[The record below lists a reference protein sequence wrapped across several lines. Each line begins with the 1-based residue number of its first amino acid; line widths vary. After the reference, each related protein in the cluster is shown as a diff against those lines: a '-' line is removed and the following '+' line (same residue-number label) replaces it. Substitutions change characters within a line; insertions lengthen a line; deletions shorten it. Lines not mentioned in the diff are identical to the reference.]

1 MTANPRTKIV
11 TDYDVEKLA
20 DNYGRLH
27 GCYFLPHQNACE
39 LCKREAADFLASL
52 PDAPTPEAIAK
63 QEQDV
68 ETLNEI
74 AGWLRNLVYT
84 NDATADQAE
93 NYACDLEILASLPDA
108 PPSAPEAIQVRA
120 YIDDARNKSH
130 PVETRLCSDSRP
142 ISEVMREMSEMADG
156 MNARSDRKPYFVEAL
171 YRGAPPR
178 ALVAAPEREPERF
191 GEFLITT
198 EEVERGV
205 EDFCAHQQG
214 VFVNRDI
221 DTALSFSAGA
231 LFAERTLRAHLAQRQ
246 WDMLNALSEPN
257 LDLFAM
263 DSSAL
268 TVNVLVAVQRLE
280 EMPISD
286 VQSRVVADILTLLR
300 GTHVAR
306 T

>member
-93 NYACDLEILASLPDA
+93 NYACDLEILASPPDA
-108 PPSAPEAIQVRA
+108 PPSAPEAAPRGELPTRGA
-120 YIDDARNKSH
+120 FLARVSELCTSH
-130 PVETRLCSDSRP
+130 PDCL
-142 ISEVMREMSEMADG
+142 
-156 MNARSDRKPYFVEAL
+156 
-171 YRGAPPR
+171 
-178 ALVAAPEREPERF
+178 AAPFSNQIETAWRLA
-191 GEFLITT
+191 FL
-198 EEVERGV
+198 EL
-205 EDFCAHQQG
+205 QG
-214 VFVNRDI
+214 AI
-221 DTALSFSAGA
+221 
-231 LFAERTLRAHLAQRQ
+231 
-246 WDMLNALSEPN
+246 P
-257 LDLFAM
+257 
-263 DSSAL
+263 
-268 TVNVLVAVQRLE
+268 
-280 EMPISD
+280 
-286 VQSRVVADILTLLR
+286 
-300 GTHVAR
+300 
-306 T
+306 